1 MLLLVS
7 KITIWLSSRALFIVF
22 SYCYENL
29 ILGFSS
35 KIHDSRIYKLSFLYP
50 KLPHFCNRGKYHLLG
65 DSAYPIAPWLI
76 TPFPTTSRT
85 TPSQID
91 FNNRLCGTR
100 VLIENTFGLLKSR
113 FRQLISLDFHN
124 VEKIAKFIT
133 SCCVL
138 HNICI
143 RLGDNWNLAPRT
155 RHTLSTNDWPRRNT
169 STAQIK
175 LAGQKKRNEVK
186 ESFGYQ

>member
-1 MLLLVS
+1 MMLLLVS

-133 SCCVL
+133 SCCV
-138 HNICI
+138 
-143 RLGDNWNLAPRT
+143 
-155 RHTLSTNDWPRRNT
+155 
-169 STAQIK
+169 
-175 LAGQKKRNEVK
+175 
-186 ESFGYQ
+186 